1 MTWDSVRTPDAAF
14 EDLPDYPFS
23 PRYVEYQGLRL
34 HYLDEG
40 AGDPVVLFHGEPT
53 WSFLYRNVI
62 PPLVAAG
69 YRVIAPDYPGF
80 GRSDKPTDPAFYTYE
95 RHIEYVEALLTPLG
109 LTNATA
115 VVQDWGGPIGLRV
128 AVEHQD
134 WFSSLVVMN
143 TGLFTGAPPSE
154 GFMKWR
160 TFVERNADLP
170 VRFIMERSMIQP
182 WDDAVLQGYDAPFPD
197 VDYKVGAHRFPLLVP
212 LTPTDPG
219 AAAMRAVASSL
230 ATWDGRAVVMF
241 STQDPIFNTQVA
253 DRIAALIPGA
263 GKPQFIDEAGHF
275 LQEDQSAAVAQGI
288 IDFLAEG
295 K

>member
-1 MTWDSVRTPDAAF
+1 MSWDFVRTPDAAF
-14 EDLPDYPFS
+14 VDLPDYPFT
-23 PRYVEYQGLRL
+23 PRYIEHQGMRL
-34 HYLDEG
+34 HYVDEG
-40 AGDPVVLFHGEPT
+40 SGDPVVLFHGEPT

-62 PPLVAAG
+62 PPLVTAG

-95 RHIEYVEALLTPLG
+95 RHIEYIEALLTPLG
-109 LTNATA
+109 LSNATA

-128 AVEHQD
+128 AVEHPD
-134 WFSSLVVMN
+134 WFTGLVVMN

-160 TFVERNADLP
+160 TFVERSPDLP
-170 VRFIMERSMIQP
+170 VRFIMERSMVRP
-182 WDDAVLQGYDAPFPD
+182 WEDAVLEAYEAPFPAIE
-197 VDYKVGAHRFPLLVP
+197 YKVGAHRFPLLVP
-212 LTPTDPG
+212 LAPTDPG
-219 AAAMRAVASSL
+219 AAAMRAVASAL
-230 ATWDGRAVVMF
+230 ASWDGRALVMF

-253 DRIAALIPGA
+253 DRIAALIPRA
-263 GKPQFIDEAGHF
+263 GEPQFIDDAGHF

-288 IDFLAEG
+288 IDFLAAG